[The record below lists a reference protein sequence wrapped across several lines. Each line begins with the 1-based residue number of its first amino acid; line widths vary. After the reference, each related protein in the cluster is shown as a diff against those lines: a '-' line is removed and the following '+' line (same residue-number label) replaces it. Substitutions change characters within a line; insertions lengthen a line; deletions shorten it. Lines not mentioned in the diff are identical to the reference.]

1 MISGSLSLLCSRFF
15 SPFPHGTGSLSVS
28 RKYLALRDGPRW
40 FTLNFSCSA
49 LLRCR
54 LEVTADFGYGAFT
67 RSGPPF
73 QKVPLSFITPLLT
86 VLQPPQVRCHT
97 AGLGSCAFARHY
109 LRNHFCFLFLRL
121 LRCFSSPGSL
131 RTSCGDGIA
140 SAGLPHSEI
149 RASMGICPSARLIA
163 ACHVLLRLREP
174 RHPSCALFSF
184 PFIFSPGCNI
194 ADALIQVFGSI
205 VCSVTLSLYLS
216 FASIMSMCSVFCSP
230 WQS

>member
-1 MISGSLSLLCSRFF
+1 MQ
-15 SPFPHGTGSLSVS
+15 
-28 RKYLALRDGPRW
+28 D
-40 FTLNFSCSA
+40 FSCPA

-54 LEVTADFGYGAFT
+54 LDPKLRFRVRGCHPLWLNFPVHSAIIVLSSQRRSFNPGACRNRT
-67 RSGPPF
+67 
-73 QKVPLSFITPLLT
+73 
-86 VLQPPQVRCHT
+86 
-97 AGLGSCAFARHY
+97 GLGCCAFARHY

-131 RTSCGDGIA
+131 RTLCGDGIA

-205 VCSVTLSLYLS
+205 VCSVTLSL
-216 FASIMSMCSVFCSP
+216 
-230 WQS
+230 